1 MGKRAVSEMRGKITQ
16 YKLIIGEGK
25 IGTYS
30 DLLKSGRRGNNLT
43 PQGWNFISLE
53 ARSLSP

>member
-1 MGKRAVSEMRGKITQ
+1 MRGKITQ